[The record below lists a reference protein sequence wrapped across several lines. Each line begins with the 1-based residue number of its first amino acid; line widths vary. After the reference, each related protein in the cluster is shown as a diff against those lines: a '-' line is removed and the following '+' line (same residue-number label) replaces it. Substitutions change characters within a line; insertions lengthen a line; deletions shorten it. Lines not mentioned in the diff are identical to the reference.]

1 MDMDSLIDQKNWKR
15 TFIPFWVSQMVSI
28 FGSALVQ
35 FTLVWWLTRET
46 GSASVLAI
54 ASMFALIPEIAI
66 MPFAGA
72 IVDRVNRKMIIIAA
86 DAVIA
91 LATLGLGVL
100 FFLDHIEIW
109 FVYAIMLLRA
119 IGSAFHYPAEQASVA
134 LMVPPTHLARIA
146 GLNQAAQGVINI
158 ISAPLGALI
167 LEYMDVEG
175 ALMIDVVTAAIA
187 IAIVSFIKIPKQQAL
202 AQHGKSWFGTV
213 LRDMRD
219 GFAYLV
225 SWKALMIL
233 TGLAL
238 VFKMALTPA
247 FSLLPLL
254 VYEHLNGNAAQYSLV
269 EVAAGVGI
277 IVGGLILGVW
287 GGFKKHLHTMIL
299 GILGVGLGI
308 FLIGFIPEGN
318 FLWILPPIFVV
329 GLMIPIVDGPL
340 SAILQEKVDNEYQGR
355 VMTLLGSIINLSGPI
370 GLAAAGPAADAFGIQ
385 VWFIVAGALIF
396 ISMGIGLFNKELRQ
410 LDQGPV
416 LKKESN

>member
-1 MDMDSLIDQKNWKR
+1 MESSSNQQHWKR

-46 GSASVLAI
+46 GSASVLAT
-54 ASMFALIPEIAI
+54 ASMFALIPEIVM

-72 IVDRVNRKMIIIAA
+72 IVDRVNRKMVIIAA

-91 LATLGLGVL
+91 LASLGLGVL
-100 FFLDHIEIW
+100 FFLGRAEVW
-109 FVYAIMLLRA
+109 FIYAVMLLRA
-119 IGSAFHYPAEQASVA
+119 LGSAFHYPAEQASVA
-134 LMVPPTHLARIA
+134 LMVPDAHLARIA
-146 GLNQAAQGVINI
+146 GLNQAARGIINI
-158 ISAPLGALI
+158 VSAPMGALI
-167 LEYMDVEG
+167 LEYLDVEG

-187 IAIVSFIKIPKQQAL
+187 IAIVAFISIPKQQAL

-213 LRDMRD
+213 IRDMRD
-219 GFAYLV
+219 GFSYLLN
-225 SWKALMIL
+225 WKALMVL

-269 EVAAGVGI
+269 EVFIGMGI
-277 IVGGLILGVW
+277 ILGGLILGVW
-287 GGFKKHLHTMIL
+287 GGFKKHLYTMML
-299 GILGVGLGI
+299 GIFGVGLGI
-308 FLIGFIPEGN
+308 FLVGFIPEGK
-318 FLWILPPIFVV
+318 FSLILPPMFLA

-340 SAILQEKVDNEYQGR
+340 SAILQEKVDNQYQGR
-355 VMTLLGSIINLSGPI
+355 VMTLFGSIINLSGPI

-385 VWFIVAGALIF
+385 VWFIAAGMLIF
-396 ISMGIGLFNKELRQ
+396 ISMGIGLLNKELMQ
-410 LDQGPV
+410 LDEGPGS
-416 LKKESN
+416 KA